1 MICKFMGLA
10 AAALALTL
18 TLTTTTLAAPISE
31 QSLSTSS
38 SSSIPSLAKRT
49 PAPIITSCT
58 VPNSFAVTF
67 DDGPSIWTH
76 ELLDYLAI
84 KKIKVTFF
92 VNGLN
97 YNLITDPEFAAVVK
111 RASDEGHQIA
121 SHTWA
126 HADLSAIGVDVDSQM
141 KQLDDA
147 LLKIIGKR
155 PVYMRP
161 PYGNT
166 SPAALEYLGSN
177 GYKVVNW
184 NVDTNDWMHPLTFR
198 QNLDPYKVALQ
209 DPTAVGKSFISLQ
222 HDAEQGTAQTFS
234 KVAIEYVISKGFN
247 IMPVGSC
254 LGDPDGWYR
263 T

>member
-1 MICKFMGLA
+1 MICKLMVA
-10 AAALALTL
+10 AAVVALSLTSS
-18 TLTTTTLAAPISE
+18 TFASPIPDT
-31 QSLSTSS
+31 LST
-38 SSSIPSLAKRT
+38 PNLVKRT
-49 PAPIITSCT
+49 PAPIITACT
-58 VPNSFAVTF
+58 VPNAFAVTF

-84 KKIKVTFF
+84 KQVKVTFF

-111 RASDEGHQIA
+111 RAFDEGHQIG

-126 HADLSAIGVDVDSQM
+126 HADISAPGVDVPSQM
-141 KQLDDA
+141 KMLDDA

-166 SPAALEYLGSN
+166 SPESLEYLGSA

-184 NVDTNDWMHPLTFR
+184 NVDTNDWQHPLTFA
-198 QNLDPYKVALQ
+198 NNVAPYKVALQ
-209 DPTAVGKSFISLQ
+209 DPTAPGKGFISLQ
-222 HDAEQGTAQTFS
+222 HDAEQGTAEVLS
-234 KVAIEYVISKGFN
+234 KLAIEYVLSKGFQ
-247 IMPVGSC
+247 IMPVGAC
-254 LGDPDGWYR
+254 LGDHDGWYR
-263 T
+263 A